1 MDDRR
6 ILADSLM
13 SRAAGG
19 DRDAFGQ
26 LAELV
31 GPVVYRFCLAHLPLP
46 MRDSAPDARQEC
58 FLRAWKNR
66 RRFRTGGNAIAWLMG
81 IALNVVRERR
91 RKFRPAL
98 SLDDFEP
105 AEGAIVGPDERIE
118 TLTKAVE
125 TLPARQREALACRFL
140 RGMSVAETAAVMGC
154 AEGTVKAAVFK
165 AIANLQKMMKRKEP

>member
-6 ILADSLM
+6 NLADSLM

-31 GPVVYRFCLAHLPLP
+31 GLAVYRFCLAHLPPP
-46 MRDSAPDARQEC
+46 MHNSADDARQEC

-66 RRFRTGGNAIAWLMG
+66 KRFRTGGNAVGWLMG
-81 IALNVVRERR
+81 IALNIVRERR
-91 RKFRPAL
+91 RKFRPAM
-98 SLDDFEP
+98 SLDDFDPPERVI
-105 AEGAIVGPDERIE
+105 AGPDERIE

-140 RGMSVAETAAVMGC
+140 RGMSIAETAAVMGC

>member
-6 ILADSLM
+6 NLADSLM

-26 LAELV
+26 LTELV
-31 GPVVYRFCLAHLPLP
+31 GLAVYRFCLAHLPPP
-46 MRDSAPDARQEC
+46 MRDVADDARQEC

-66 RRFRTGGNAIAWLMG
+66 RRFRSGGNAVGWLMG
-81 IALNVVRERR
+81 IAINVVRERR

-98 SLDDFEP
+98 SLDDFDPPEKVI
-105 AEGAIVGPDERIE
+105 AGPDERLKA
-118 TLTKAVE
+118 LTEAVE
-125 TLPARQREALACRFL
+125 ILPPRQREAVACRFL

-165 AIANLQKMMKRKEP
+165 AIANLQEMMKRPE